1 MQKKILLGKLSHF
14 VIWMTSL
21 ACFSVLFSIKS
32 LNFLWAL
39 LKAAHLLEFFLDM
52 SLFFLLVRS
61 NSSRKSPCF
70 CSKSWSY
77 FSKSEISS
85 SAPLICF
92 SNYSFCKSKCECRS
106 LRSAVFR
113 SRSFWSLEKERF
125 KTWHS
130 WQKKVEGLTSVFGF
144 WGQVQTLS
152 WFWKNKTFGISVF
165 YAFTVLFEFNI
176 SIVCKFLVKCFYVCL
191 HGSRVWRSKGF
202 QSFQQLI
209 LCLRDGWLGSSFFQ
223 TKHNFI
229 CGFG

>member
-77 FSKSEISS
+77 ISKSEISS

-130 WQKKVEGLTSVFGF
+130 WQEKVEGLTSVFGF